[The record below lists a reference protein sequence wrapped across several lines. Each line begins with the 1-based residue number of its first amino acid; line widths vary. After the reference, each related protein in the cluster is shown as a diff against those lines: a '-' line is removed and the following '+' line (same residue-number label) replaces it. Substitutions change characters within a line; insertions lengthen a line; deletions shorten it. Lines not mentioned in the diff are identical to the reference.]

1 MLVPGAV
8 VWEFSACFG
17 TNKYW
22 PIGGNMTSRHLA
34 FVTIAAAAFVFIA
47 PALWAQGTSDTR
59 TPEQV
64 LKSLNY
70 RHGHI
75 DLHNGMA
82 SLDLPPGYAYLDPA
96 DSETFLTKIYGNPP
110 SSTGPD
116 TDGMVVP
123 EGVDLQST
131 DGWAVVINYDSA
143 GHVSDDDAAST
154 DFSDLLKTMQKQT
167 DEQNPDRKKAGYE
180 EVQLI
185 GWAEPPHY
193 DSSAK
198 IVYWAEQLKFGDSS
212 TDTLNY
218 KIRVLGREGV
228 LQLNVVDSIGHLD
241 RIRKLSPT
249 LLTMASFSPG
259 KTYADFKSGDH
270 MAEYGIA
277 GLIAGGVLL
286 KTGLL
291 KGLLVALAALWK
303 PIAIGVA
310 ALGAGFARFFRRGP
324 RIKPGA

>member
-1 MLVPGAV
+1 
-8 VWEFSACFG
+8 
-17 TNKYW
+17 
-22 PIGGNMTSRHLA
+22 MTSRRLA
-34 FVTIAAAAFVFIA
+34 LAAIAATVLVFAA
-47 PALWAQGTSDTR
+47 PAVRAQGTSDTR
-59 TPEQV
+59 TPEEI

-82 SLDLPPGYAYLDPA
+82 SLDLPAGYAYLDPA

-110 SSTGPD
+110 SANGPD

-123 EGVDLQST
+123 ENVDLQSA
-131 DGWAVVINYDSA
+131 DGWAVVINYDNA
-143 GHVSDDDAAST
+143 GHINDDDAAST
-154 DFSDLLKTMQKQT
+154 DFSELLKTMQKQT
-167 DEQNPDRKKAGYE
+167 DEQSPDRQKAGYDP
-180 EVQLI
+180 VKLV

-198 IVYWAEQLKFGDSS
+198 IVYWAEQLKFGDSKV
-212 TDTLNY
+212 DTLNY

-228 LQLNVVDSIGHLD
+228 LIMNVVDSIDHLE

-249 LLTMASFSPG
+249 LLTMASFNSG

-303 PIAIGVA
+303 PIAFGVA
-310 ALGAGFARFFRRGP
+310 ALGAGFVRFFRRGP
-324 RIKPGA
+324 RIKPEA